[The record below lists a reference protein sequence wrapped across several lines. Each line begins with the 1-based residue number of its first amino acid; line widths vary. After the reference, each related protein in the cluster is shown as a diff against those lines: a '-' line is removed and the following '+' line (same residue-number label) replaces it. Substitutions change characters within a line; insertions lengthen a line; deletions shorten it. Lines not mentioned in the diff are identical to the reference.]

1 MFQCLNKGI
10 IKQKHCLVIHLFK
23 MCSVLRTHL
32 NVTHH
37 FQRDVMLVDKA
48 GRYNVILR
56 GGPPNWLLLFF
67 PLPVFGFFFPFKGYL
82 LNQIQCDFSL
92 NI

>member
-37 FQRDVMLVDKA
+37 FQGDVKLVDKA

-56 GGPPNWLLLFF
+56 GAPQTGYYSFSHFLFF
-67 PLPVFGFFFPFKGYL
+67 FFFHLKDIF
-82 LNQIQCDFSL
+82 
-92 NI
+92 